1 MALPLIFKSKAP
13 VAAPRVNGNRPLDQA
28 KPGSRVV
35 VIDLGSID
43 PVQKDHLQAYGLTPG
58 RQVIVLR
65 QRPVT
70 VVQIEY
76 TELAFEKDI
85 AEQILVSVLN

>member
-1 MALPLIFKSKAP
+1 MALPLIFKSKTTTTAP
-13 VAAPRVNGNRPLDQA
+13 NLAVKDTLDQI

-35 VIDLGSID
+35 VLDFGRID
-43 PVQKDHLQAYGLTPG
+43 PVQKDHLQAYGLTPE
-58 RQVIVLR
+58 REMLVLQ

-76 TELAFEKDI
+76 TELAFEKVI
-85 AEQILVSVLN
+85 AEQIMVIKAA